1 MVSPMSAPPPLDAA
15 RRVGSRL
22 LDLTFPA
29 RCAGCGR
36 EGEPICVRCRP
47 GLVAHVDRP
56 GGVLLGLPADLP
68 PPLVQLEWCA
78 PFEGV
83 VRNALHQL
91 KYAGERRLAEVLGEV
106 LAARWRRAGAGGD
119 VLVPVPIHRDR
130 ERQRG
135 YDQAVLLAGAAAR
148 HLGVPMAACLERW
161 RATTAQFELDR
172 RDRAANVARAF
183 RVRPG
188 AGWSVE
194 GRWCVL
200 VDDVATTGST
210 LAACGAALLG
220 AGAAAVSA
228 ITVAKEQ

>member
-1 MVSPMSAPPPLDAA
+1 MVVRD
-15 RRVGSRL
+15 VGGRL
-22 LDLTFPA
+22 LDLAFPA

-36 EGEPICVRCRP
+36 EGMPICARCRP
-47 GLVAHVDRP
+47 GLFGRLDRP

-68 PPLVQLEWCA
+68 PPLLQLEWCA

-83 VRNALHQL
+83 VRGALHHL
-91 KYAGERRLAEVLGEV
+91 KYSGERRLAEVLGEA
-106 LAARWRRAGAGGD
+106 LAIRWRRAGAGGD

-135 YDQAVLLAGAAAR
+135 YDQAVLLARAAGR
-148 HLGVPMAACLERW
+148 RLELPVAASLERW

-172 RDRAANVARAF
+172 RDRAMNVARAF

-188 AGWSVE
+188 AAWSIE

-200 VDDVATTGST
+200 IDDVATTGAT
-210 LAACGAALLG
+210 LAACGAALLD
-220 AGAAAVSA
+220 AGALAVSA
-228 ITVAKEQ
+228 LSVAKEQ